1 MGEEYKETNCCISVI
16 TVDSSCNY
24 VISVIMLKTQNI
36 QEAHGPHRSPE
47 KTVHKKMKI
56 SQYVFAIS

>member
-1 MGEEYKETNCCISVI
+1 MGEEYNETNCRSNVI
-16 TVDSSCNY
+16 TVDSSCNN
-24 VISVIMLKTQNI
+24 VILVIMLETQNI

-47 KTVHKKMKI
+47 KTVHKNMKI

>member
-1 MGEEYKETNCCISVI
+1 MGEEYNDTNCCNSVI

-24 VISVIMLKTQNI
+24 IISVIMLKTQNI

-47 KTVHKKMKI
+47 KTVHKNMKI

>member
-1 MGEEYKETNCCISVI
+1 MGEEYTATNCRSNVI

-24 VISVIMLKTQNI
+24 VILVIMLETQNI

-47 KTVHKKMKI
+47 KTVHRKMKI